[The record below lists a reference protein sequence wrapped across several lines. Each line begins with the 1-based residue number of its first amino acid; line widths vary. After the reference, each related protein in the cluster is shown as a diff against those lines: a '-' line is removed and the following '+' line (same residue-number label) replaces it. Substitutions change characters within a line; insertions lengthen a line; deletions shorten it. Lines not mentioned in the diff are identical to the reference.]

1 MVKECRGIPCFL
13 IPWQI
18 ERTRE
23 TEKRKRERERERGK
37 VNGVIDW
44 FGFNI
49 AVKYR
54 ELASGDSFNNT

>member
-1 MVKECRGIPCFL
+1 MFPNHLTDREN
-13 IPWQI
+13 
-18 ERTRE
+18 ERQRNE
-23 TEKRKRERERERGK
+23 REREREGGK

-54 ELASGDSFNNT
+54 ELASGGSF